1 MKLGDVLYRAARPA
15 ALVMDRL
22 SMTKK
27 LALIASAFMLCIVLL
42 LTLMFP
48 RLNADIAFVRSELR
62 GARLIEPYAHALG
75 SNARLA
81 VARQLAL
88 SGSADAVAAVDAAR
102 ADAVSE
108 IGEIGAWFAQN
119 GTDFRVAPE
128 WKAVD
133 EGWQSLVDAKFT
145 DAESTFAAHAAQAA
159 RLDALM
165 AKVTVASSLAL
176 DPKLDSYALMD
187 ATTTRLPA
195 MLASANTA
203 RAHARH
209 AIDRAAVAVEDVVDT
224 QAELRLGAMSLTQA
238 ESILLAGFDY
248 NPALRELLGEPLQS
262 LRADYTKFS
271 EVLTAG
277 VMFGSVP
284 ALDQIGLDRDLNA
297 ATAALDELV
306 VAGSRALIG
315 LLNDREAGLTA
326 VRAWSIGGAALTA
339 LLAGFLFMGF
349 NRSLKATLRG
359 LARASGQLAR
369 GEFPERITL
378 HSVDEMQEIAN
389 ELAKVGAQLRR
400 FDAAQH
406 AMMDQHE
413 AGETDARIEATD
425 LPGAFGELARG
436 VNKLVDGHILVQERM
451 AAVAGAYSRGELAVT
466 MDRLPGK
473 RAALTAAMDNIRNN
487 LGSVNDAIMLL
498 SHAAAEGDFSQRGDA
513 QRFEFTFRTMVE
525 SLNTLM
531 SRAQSGLTDV
541 GSMLA
546 SLADGDLTVRM
557 TGDYRGQFAQMRDD
571 AHTTAERLAGIVGGI
586 QTAVGSINVA
596 AQEISSGNQ
605 DLSQR
610 TEQQAASLEE
620 TASSME
626 ELTATV
632 KQNADNA
639 KQANQLAANA
649 RDVAASGGKVVE
661 QVVQTMGA
669 IATSS
674 NRMNEII
681 GVIDGIAFQTNILA
695 LNAAVEAAR
704 AGEQGRGFAVVAS
717 EVRALAQRSAA
728 AAKEIKGL
736 ISESAERV
744 AAGGD
749 LVAAAGATMAE
760 IVTQVRRV
768 TDIMGDITAASAEQ
782 SSGIEQVNITVT
794 QMDQTTQQNAALVEE
809 ASAAARSLEEQAAE
823 LVAAIS
829 VFRIGADVPT
839 PAVVRA
845 SPVVQGKRSS
855 PAPVRVATPL
865 KLAAI
870 DGQRKRGAAVPAAAA
885 TSSSAS
891 RDQAAH
897 WQEF

>member
-1 MKLGDVLYRAARPA
+1 MKVGDVLYRVARPA

-22 SMTKK
+22 SMAKK
-27 LALIASAFMLCIVLL
+27 LALIASAFMVCIILL
-42 LTLMFP
+42 LALMVP
-48 RLNADIAFVRSELR
+48 RLNADIAFVRDELR
-62 GARLIEPYAHALG
+62 GARVIEPYIHALDA
-75 SNARLA
+75 NARLA
-81 VARQLAL
+81 MARQLAL
-88 SGSADAVAAVDAAR
+88 SGGADAVAAVDASRTEATR
-102 ADAVSE
+102 AIAA
-108 IGEIGAWFAQN
+108 INAWFAAD
-119 GTDFRVAPE
+119 GADLGVAME
-128 WKAVD
+128 WEAVD
-133 EGWQSLVDAKFT
+133 KGWQLLSAENLS
-145 DAESTFAAHAAQAA
+145 DAESIFVAHAAQAA
-159 RLDALM
+159 QLDVLM

-176 DPKLDSYALMD
+176 DPELDSYALMD

-195 MLASANTA
+195 MLASANAA

-209 AIDRAAVAVEDVVDT
+209 SIERAAVAVKDVVDS
-224 QAELRLGAMSLTQA
+224 QAELRLGAMSLNQA
-238 ESILLAGFDY
+238 ESILLAGFDF
-248 NPALRELLGEPLQS
+248 NPALRELLGTNLQS
-262 LRADYTKFS
+262 LRNAYTSFG
-271 EVLTAG
+271 EALTAG
-277 VMFGSVP
+277 VVFGSAPSADLV
-284 ALDQIGLDRDLNA
+284 GLDRQLHA
-297 ATAALDELV
+297 ATASLDTLA
-306 VAGSRALIG
+306 VAGSKALIG
-315 LLNDREAGLTA
+315 LLRDRESKLASL
-326 VRAWSIGGAALTA
+326 RAWSIGGTLLAALFA
-339 LLAGFLFMGF
+339 AYLFMGF

-369 GEFPERITL
+369 GEFPEKIIL
-378 HSVDEMQEIAN
+378 HSVDEMQDIAN
-389 ELAKVGAQLRR
+389 ELARVGAQLRR
-400 FDAAQH
+400 FDAAQR
-406 AMMDQHE
+406 AMMDEHE
-413 AGETDARIEATD
+413 AGETDARIDASD
-425 LPGAFGELARG
+425 LPGAYGELARG

-451 AAVAGAYSRGELAVT
+451 AAVAGAYSRGDLAAS

-473 RAALTAAMDNIRNN
+473 RAAMTAAMDNIRTN

-498 SHAAAEGDFSQRGDA
+498 ANAAAEGDFTQRGDA

-531 SRAQSGLTDV
+531 ARAQSGLGDV
-541 GSMLA
+541 GAMLA

-557 TGDYRGQFAQMRDD
+557 TGEYRGQFAQMRDD
-571 AHTTAERLAGIVGGI
+571 AHTTAERLSGIVGGI
-586 QTAVGSINVA
+586 KTAVESINVA
-596 AQEISSGNQ
+596 AQEIASGNQ

-639 KQANQLAANA
+639 KQAHQLAASA
-649 RDVAASGGKVVE
+649 RDVAASGGKVVK

-736 ISESAERV
+736 ISDSAGRV
-744 AAGGD
+744 AAGD
-749 LVAAAGATMAE
+749 ALVATAGATMAE

-782 SSGIEQVNITVT
+782 SSGIEQVNTTVT

-829 VFRIGADVPT
+829 VFRTGADVPT
-839 PAVVRA
+839 PAVIRA
-845 SPVVQGKRSS
+845 APVVQGKRFS
-855 PAPVRVATPL
+855 PAAVRVATPL

-870 DGQRKRGAAVPAAAA
+870 DGQRKRGASAPAATA

-897 WQEF
+897 QQEF

>member
-1 MKLGDVLYRAARPA
+1 MKVGDVLYRAARPA

-22 SMTKK
+22 SMAKK
-27 LALIASAFMLCIVLL
+27 LALIASAFMLCVILL
-42 LTLMFP
+42 LALMVP
-48 RLNADIAFVRSELR
+48 RLNADLAFVRDELR
-62 GARLIEPYAHALG
+62 GARLIEPYTHALDAN
-75 SNARLA
+75 SRLA
-81 VARQLAL
+81 MARQIAL
-88 SGSADAVAAVDAAR
+88 SGSADAVATVDASR
-102 ADAVSE
+102 ADATRE
-108 IGEIGAWFAQN
+108 IAAIGAWFAAD
-119 GTDFRVAPE
+119 GADLGVATE
-128 WKAVD
+128 WEAVD
-133 EGWQSLVDAKFT
+133 KGWQALSAANLA
-145 DAESTFAAHAAQAA
+145 DAESIFVAHAAQAA
-159 RLDALM
+159 QLDALM

-176 DPKLDSYALMD
+176 DPELDSYALMD
-187 ATTTRLPA
+187 AITTRLPA
-195 MLASANTA
+195 MLASANAA

-209 AIDRAAVAVEDVVDT
+209 PIERAAVAVEDVVDS

-238 ESILLAGFDY
+238 ESILFAGFDH
-248 NPALRELLGEPLQS
+248 NPALRELLGTNLQS
-262 LRADYTKFS
+262 LRAAYTSFG
-271 EVLTAG
+271 EALTAG
-277 VMFGSVP
+277 VVFGSAPSVD
-284 ALDQIGLDRDLNA
+284 LIGLDRRLHA
-297 ATAALDELV
+297 ATASLEELA
-306 VAGSRALIG
+306 VAGSKALIG
-315 LLNDREAGLTA
+315 LLRDRESNLAIL
-326 VRAWSIGGAALTA
+326 RAWSIGGTLLAALFA
-339 LLAGFLFMGF
+339 AYLFMGF

-369 GEFPERITL
+369 GEFPEKIAL
-378 HSVDEMQEIAN
+378 YSVDEIQDIAD

-400 FDAAQH
+400 FDAAQR

-413 AGETDARIEATD
+413 AGETDARIDASD
-425 LPGAFGELARG
+425 LPGAYGELARG
-436 VNKLVDGHILVQERM
+436 VNTLVDGHIVVQERM
-451 AAVAGAYSRGELAVT
+451 AAVAGAYSRGDLAAS

-473 RAALTAAMDNIRNN
+473 RAAMTAAMDNIRTN

-498 SHAAAEGDFSQRGDA
+498 ANAAAEGDFSQRGDA

-531 SRAQSGLTDV
+531 ARAQSGLGDV
-541 GSMLA
+541 GAMLA

-557 TGDYRGQFAQMRDD
+557 TGEYRGQFAQMRDD
-571 AHTTAERLAGIVGGI
+571 AHTTAERLSGIVGGI
-586 QTAVGSINVA
+586 KTAVESINVA
-596 AQEISSGNQ
+596 AQEIASGNQ

-639 KQANQLAANA
+639 KQAHQLAASA

-736 ISESAERV
+736 ISDSAGRV
-744 AAGGD
+744 AAGD
-749 LVAAAGATMAE
+749 ALVATAGATMAE

-782 SSGIEQVNITVT
+782 SSGIEQVNTTVT

-829 VFRIGADVPT
+829 VFRTGADVPT
-839 PAVVRA
+839 PAVIRA
-845 SPVVQGKRSS
+845 APVVQGKRFS
-855 PAPVRVATPL
+855 PAAVRVATPL

-870 DGQRKRGAAVPAAAA
+870 DGQRKRGASAPAATA

-897 WQEF
+897 QQEF